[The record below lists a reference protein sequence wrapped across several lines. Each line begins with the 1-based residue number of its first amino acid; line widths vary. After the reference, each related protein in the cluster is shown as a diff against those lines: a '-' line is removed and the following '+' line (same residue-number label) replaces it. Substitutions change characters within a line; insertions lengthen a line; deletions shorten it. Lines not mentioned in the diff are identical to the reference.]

1 MKNEDFGKPI
11 VAFTQFVPGRIHLK
25 DHLRQ
30 RSLLWGE
37 PSDSAKN
44 AANVAYWRA
53 PCKDGAF
60 QWVQAPPGN
69 RSSRK
74 QSEQSWR

>member
-44 AANVAYWRA
+44 AANVAIGTFETCQLLRA
-53 PCKDGAF
+53 MSAF
-60 QWVQAPPGN
+60 RGN
-69 RSSRK
+69 PEDMCSC
-74 QSEQSWR
+74 

>member
-1 MKNEDFGKPI
+1 MKNADFGKPI
-11 VAFTQFVPGRIHLK
+11 AAFTQFVPGRIHFK

-44 AANVAYWRA
+44 AANVAYWRQHQTDM
-53 PCKDGAF
+53 PG
-60 QWVQAPPGN
+60 QADDVC
-69 RSSRK
+69 S
-74 QSEQSWR
+74 